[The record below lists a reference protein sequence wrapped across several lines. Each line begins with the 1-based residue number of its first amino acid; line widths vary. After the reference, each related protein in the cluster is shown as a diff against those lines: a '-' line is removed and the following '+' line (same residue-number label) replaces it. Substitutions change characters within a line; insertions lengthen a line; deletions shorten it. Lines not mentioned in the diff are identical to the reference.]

1 MMTLIGSLLGFIGSA
16 FPFAMK
22 VWQDKIDKAHE
33 LAMMQLQLKNSE
45 NKASAHLQEIQ
56 IKSDLEE
63 LKILYKPQKSGI
75 YWVDALNGTVRPVI
89 TYAFFALYVAV
100 KVMAWLA
107 IPSYYPTFALYEVLW
122 TGEDAA
128 LLSGIIS
135 FYFGQ
140 RALQKGR

>member
-1 MMTLIGSLLGFIGSA
+1 MMTLLGALLGFLGSA

-22 VWQDKIDKAHE
+22 VWQDKIDKKHE
-33 LAMMQLQLKNSE
+33 LDVLQLQLQNNE
-45 NKASAHLQEIQ
+45 NKGSTHLQEIQ

-89 TYAFFALYVAV
+89 TYAFFALYATV
-100 KVMAWLA
+100 KIMAWLA
-107 IPSYYPTFALYEVLW
+107 IPSYYPTFSIYEVLW

-128 LLSGIIS
+128 LFSGIIS

-140 RALQKGR
+140 RALQRGR